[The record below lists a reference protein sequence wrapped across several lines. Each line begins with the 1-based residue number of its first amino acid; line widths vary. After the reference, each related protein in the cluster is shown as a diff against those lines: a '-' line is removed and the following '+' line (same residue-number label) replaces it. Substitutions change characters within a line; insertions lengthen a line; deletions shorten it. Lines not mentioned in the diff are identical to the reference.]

1 MMFPPPSLL
10 VAATG
15 SVVAETVS
23 MGVFIALGGSSS
35 PELYISHRDAEGAL
49 YFDQKHPGHQVFP
62 GVSACEDKH

>member
-1 MMFPPPSLL
+1 M
-10 VAATG
+10 
-15 SVVAETVS
+15 VAETVS
-23 MGVFIALGGSSS
+23 VGVFIALGDSSS